1 MSIAI
6 EFEKALL
13 SKLDDASKEKFAEII
28 EDEQVTN
35 QRLSKDTTKHEK
47 SSPELTHE
55 SKVFPHAATLFLGMC
70 IGVGLASHSL
80 ILQWK

>member
-13 SKLDDASKEKFAEII
+13 TKLNYESKENFVKTMEDACVIDELICEKTPKYEKNIKEITQ
-28 EDEQVTN
+28 ET
-35 QRLSKDTTKHEK
+35 
-47 SSPELTHE
+47 
-55 SKVFPHAATLFLGMC
+55 KVFPPAATLFLGMC